1 MINVKRMIEFCWQH
15 EEDIRRAIAE
25 KRLDNGGVVT
35 GGGGHCRVSDPTA
48 QKAIHNVSDVPC
60 VEVEYGAYVNDMRNV
75 MTIKR
80 PLQWLKAAH
89 WTKEHYAEKPQGELI
104 KLKYNESLLRNDIVE
119 IMGISQATYYV
130 MLSDIFT
137 YAEGLAAGLKLISP
151 KR

>member
-15 EEDIRRAIAE
+15 EEDVRRAIAE

-48 QKAIHNVSDVPC
+48 QKAIQNVSDVPC

-89 WTKEHYAEKPQGELI
+89 RTKEHYADKKHHHRHEQ
-104 KLKYNESLLRNDIVE
+104 R
-119 IMGISQATYYV
+119 
-130 MLSDIFT
+130 SDIFVSCVS
-137 YAEGLAAGLKLISP
+137 EGVVFVG
-151 KR
+151 RCGG